1 MNKRN
6 DPNALTD
13 SYEVTV
19 AVTHAVL
26 VRHARNPEEALQQA
40 LVTLRKNIGI
50 PDNIDGSNA
59 ERLEAWEVS
68 MVVGSADY
76 VV

>member
-6 DPNALTD
+6 DPDALTD

-19 AVTHAVL
+19 TITQTVL
-26 VRHARNPEEALQQA
+26 VRHASSKKEAEELAKQMVERDSGMPVDLGA
-40 LVTLRKNIGI
+40 DT
-50 PDNIDGSNA
+50 S
-59 ERLEAWEVS
+59 RLEAWEVN